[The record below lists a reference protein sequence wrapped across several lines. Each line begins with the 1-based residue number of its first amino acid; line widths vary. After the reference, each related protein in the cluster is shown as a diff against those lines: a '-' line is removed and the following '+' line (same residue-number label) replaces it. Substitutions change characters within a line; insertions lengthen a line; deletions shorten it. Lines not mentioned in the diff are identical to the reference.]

1 MNNSELK
8 RSWLAQLFFGRQDA
22 ILAHQP
28 TGLRVADDA
37 KRQLLPFA
45 RMYAQ
50 PEVKQGLFWSDLYIT
65 TARKTYLYRGFS
77 RARLRRFATLL
88 NQGLQNHVEQQLQT
102 EYVNAGAIKSEL
114 RAFLDGSVYRRD
126 SERRAMVNRCQQLSL
141 TTAPLRERFAT
152 SRQQSLFKQLATFI
166 AASEDKVR
174 KANAR
179 FVRQEEIRFK
189 SFFDTIEKN
198 PLTIAQRRACVI
210 NEDCNLVL
218 AGAGTGKT
226 STMIGRAGYLLA
238 SKQTKPEQILMLA
251 FAKKAAEEM
260 QARQDKCLRPM
271 LQQVTP
277 TIKTFHALGLEIIG
291 TVEGKWPAIS
301 IFAEDNAA
309 LVRFV
314 EEVIGRLMQDAAY
327 THQVDLFCRSPLYP
341 KSMAE
346 FTQLLAEFLMLF
358 KQSYLT
364 LAELTTQLAKQMAK
378 QKDKQRFSL
387 LTELFEP
394 VLAAYQQ
401 HLSERNEIDFAD
413 MIGKAIGYIEN
424 GRYRSPYQHILVDEF
439 QDISQPRARLIKA
452 LLDQRDD
459 AVLFAV
465 GDDWQAIYRF
475 SGSDLSV
482 TQRFSDMFGAS
493 SVTALDTTFRF
504 NNKIGD
510 VASAFVLQNPA
521 QLKKAINSVDV
532 VSQPAVSLLK
542 AKESKRGLHQALNA
556 IHQQATNQPEKKTS
570 VVVLARFNFLLS
582 DGSPKELKLQMETQ
596 YPLLDLQFMSVHA
609 SKGKESDYV
618 IVLGMNN
625 GKYGF
630 PSQKES
636 DPILELL
643 LPEKEQFP
651 DAEERRLFYVALT
664 RAKHRVYL
672 MYNPTAVSPFIVELI
687 DQKYPVCSDEFAAI

>member
-1 MNNSELK
+1 MNNLELK

-22 ILAHQP
+22 VLAHQP

-37 KRQLLPFA
+37 KKQLLPFA

-50 PEVKQGLFWSDLYIT
+50 PEVRHGLFWSDLYIT

-77 RARLRRFATLL
+77 RSRLRRLAALL

-102 EYVNAGAIKSEL
+102 EYANASVMKSEL
-114 RAFLDGSVYRRD
+114 RTFLDSSVYRRD
-126 SERRAMVNRCQQLSL
+126 SERRVMVNRCQQLSL

-152 SRQQSLFKQLATFI
+152 SRQKSLFKQLATFI
-166 AASEDKVR
+166 ATSEDKVK

-179 FVRQEEIRFK
+179 FVRQEEIRFQ

-198 PLTIAQRRACVI
+198 PLTKAQRRACLI
-210 NEDCNLVL
+210 NEDRNLVL

-238 SKQTKPEQILMLA
+238 SEQTRPEQILMLA

-260 QARQDKCLRPM
+260 QERQDKCLRPM
-271 LQQVTP
+271 LQQATP

-309 LVRFV
+309 LIRFV

-327 THQVDLFCRSPLYP
+327 NRQAELFCSSPLYP
-341 KSMAE
+341 KSIAE
-346 FTQLLAEFLMLF
+346 FAQLLAEFLMLF

-364 LAELTTQLAKQMAK
+364 LAELTARLAKQK
-378 QKDKQRFSL
+378 EKQRFSA
-387 LTELFEP
+387 LTVLFEP
-394 VLAAYQQ
+394 ILAAYQQ

-413 MIGKAIGYIEN
+413 MIGKAIEYIES

-556 IHQQATNQPEKKTS
+556 IHQQAINQPEKKTS
-570 VVVLARFNFLLS
+570 VAVLARFNFLLG

-596 YPLLDLQFMSVHA
+596 YPLLDLQFMSAHA
-609 SKGKESDYV
+609 SKGKEADYV

-672 MYNPTAVSPFIVELI
+672 SYNPAAVSPFIAELI
-687 DQKYPVCSDEFAAI
+687 EQKYPVCIDEFIGVNVER

>member
-1 MNNSELK
+1 MNNLELK

-22 ILAHQP
+22 VLAHQP

-37 KRQLLPFA
+37 KKQLLPFA

-50 PEVKQGLFWSDLYIT
+50 PEVRHGLFWSDLYIT

-77 RARLRRFATLL
+77 RSRLCRLAALL

-102 EYVNAGAIKSEL
+102 EYANAGAIKSEL
-114 RAFLDGSVYRRD
+114 RAFLDSSVYRRD
-126 SERRAMVNRCQQLSL
+126 SERRAMVHRCQQLSL

-152 SRQQSLFKQLATFI
+152 SRQKLLFKPLATFI
-166 AASEDKVR
+166 AASEDKVK

-238 SKQTKPEQILMLA
+238 SEQTRPEQILMLA

-260 QARQDKCLRPM
+260 QERQDKCLRPM
-271 LQQVTP
+271 LQQATP

-301 IFAEDNAA
+301 LLAEDNAA
-309 LVRFV
+309 LIRFV
-314 EEVIGRLMQDAAY
+314 EEVISRLMQDAVY
-327 THQVDLFCRSPLYP
+327 KRQVELFCGSPLYP

-364 LAELTTQLAKQMAK
+364 LAELTAQLAKPK
-378 QKDKQRFSL
+378 NEKQRFSL
-387 LTELFEP
+387 LTTLFEP
-394 VLAAYQQ
+394 VLVAYQQ

-413 MIGKAIGYIEN
+413 MIGKAIEYIES
-424 GRYRSPYQHILVDEF
+424 GHYRSPYQHILVDEF
-439 QDISQPRARLIKA
+439 QDISQPRARLINA

-482 TQRFSDMFGAS
+482 TQRFSDMFGVS

-510 VASAFVLQNPA
+510 VASTFVLQNPA
-521 QLKKAINSVDV
+521 QIKKSISSVAV
-532 VSQPAVSLLK
+532 VTEPAVSLIQV
-542 AKESKRGLHQALNA
+542 KEAKRGLHQALNA
-556 IHQQATNQPEKKTS
+556 IHQLAMNQPEKKTS
-570 VVVLARFNFLLS
+570 VAVLARFNFLLG

-609 SKGKESDYV
+609 SKGKEADYV

-630 PSQKES
+630 PSQKKS
-636 DPILELL
+636 DPILEFL
-643 LPEKEQFP
+643 LPKKEQFP
-651 DAEERRLFYVALT
+651 EAEERRLFYVALT

-672 MYNPTAVSPFIVELI
+672 AYNPTAISPFIAELI
-687 DQKYPVCSDEFAAI
+687 DQKYPVCTDEFTEI

>member
-1 MNNSELK
+1 MSNLELK

-22 ILAHQP
+22 VLAHQP
-28 TGLRVADDA
+28 TGLRVADNA

-45 RMYAQ
+45 RMHAQ
-50 PEVKQGLFWSDLYIT
+50 PEVKHGLFWSDLYIT
-65 TARKTYLYRGFS
+65 TARKTYHYRGFS
-77 RARLRRFATLL
+77 RSRLRRLAVLL

-102 EYVNAGAIKSEL
+102 DYAHASAIKSEL
-114 RAFLDGSVYRRD
+114 RAFLDSSVYRRD
-126 SERRAMVNRCQQLSL
+126 SERQTLVNRCQQLSL
-141 TTAPLRERFAT
+141 IAAPLRERFAT

-166 AASEDKVR
+166 ATSEDKVK

-179 FVRQEEIRFK
+179 FVRQDEIRFQ

-198 PLTIAQRRACVI
+198 PLTKAQRRACLI
-210 NEDCNLVL
+210 NEDRNLVL

-238 SKQTKPEQILMLA
+238 SEQTRPEQILMLA

-260 QARQDKCLRPM
+260 QERQDKCLRPM

-314 EEVIGRLMQDAAY
+314 EEEIGRLMQDVAY
-327 THQVDLFCRSPLYP
+327 NRQVELFCSSPLYP
-341 KSMAE
+341 KSIAE
-346 FTQLLAEFLMLF
+346 FAQLLAEFLMLF

-364 LAELTTQLAKQMAK
+364 LAELTARLAKQK
-378 QKDKQRFSL
+378 EKQRFSA
-387 LTELFEP
+387 LTVLFEP
-394 VLAAYQQ
+394 ILVAYQQ

-413 MIGKAIGYIEN
+413 MIGKAIEYIES

-482 TQRFSDMFGAS
+482 TQRFSDMFGTS

-532 VSQPAVSLLK
+532 VSQPAVSLVK

-556 IHQQATNQPEKKTS
+556 IHQQAINQPEKKTS
-570 VVVLARFNFLLS
+570 VAVLARFNFLLG

-609 SKGKESDYV
+609 SKGKEADYV

-672 MYNPTAVSPFIVELI
+672 SYNPTAVSPFIAELI
-687 DQKYPVCSDEFAAI
+687 DQKYPICTDEIE

>member
-1 MNNSELK
+1 MCI
-8 RSWLAQLFFGRQDA
+8 RDR
-22 ILAHQP
+22 
-28 TGLRVADDA
+28 
-37 KRQLLPFA
+37 
-45 RMYAQ
+45 
-50 PEVKQGLFWSDLYIT
+50 
-65 TARKTYLYRGFS
+65 
-77 RARLRRFATLL
+77 
-88 NQGLQNHVEQQLQT
+88 QNHVEQQLQT
-102 EYVNAGAIKSEL
+102 EYANAGAIKSEL
-114 RAFLDGSVYRRD
+114 RAFLDSSVYRRD
-126 SERRAMVNRCQQLSL
+126 SERRAMVHRCQQLSL

-152 SRQQSLFKQLATFI
+152 SRQKLLFKQLATFI
-166 AASEDKVR
+166 AASEDKVK

-198 PLTIAQRRACVI
+198 PLTKAQRRACLI
-210 NEDCNLVL
+210 NEDRNLVL

-238 SKQTKPEQILMLA
+238 SEQTRPEQILMLA

-260 QARQDKCLRPM
+260 QERQDKCLRPM
-271 LQQVTP
+271 LQQATP

-301 IFAEDNAA
+301 VFAEDNAA

-314 EEVIGRLMQDAAY
+314 EELIGRLMQDATYNRQA
-327 THQVDLFCRSPLYP
+327 DLFCSSPLYP

-346 FTQLLAEFLMLF
+346 FAQLLAELLMLF
-358 KQSYLT
+358 KQSYRT
-364 LAELTTQLAKQMAK
+364 LAELTAQLAKQK
-378 QKDKQRFSL
+378 EKQRFSL
-387 LTELFEP
+387 LTALFKP

-413 MIGKAIGYIEN
+413 MIGKAIEYIES

-482 TQRFSDMFGAS
+482 TQRFSGMFGAS

-504 NNKIGD
+504 NNQIGD

-521 QLKKAINSVDV
+521 QLEKAINSVDV
-532 VSQPAVSLLK
+532 VSQPAVSLIK
-542 AKESKRGLHQALNA
+542 AKEAKRGLHQALNA
-556 IHQQATNQPEKKTS
+556 IHQQAMNQPEKKTS
-570 VVVLARFNFLLS
+570 VAVLARFNFLLG

-609 SKGKESDYV
+609 SKGKEADYV

-643 LPEKEQFP
+643 LPEKESFP

-672 MYNPTAVSPFIVELI
+672 AYNPVAVSPFIAELI
-687 DQKYPVCSDEFAAI
+687 DQKYPVCTDEFALE

>member
-1 MNNSELK
+1 MNNLELK

-22 ILAHQP
+22 VLAHQP

-37 KRQLLPFA
+37 KKQLLPFA

-50 PEVKQGLFWSDLYIT
+50 PEVKHGLFWSDLYIT

-77 RARLRRFATLL
+77 RSRLRRLAALL

-102 EYVNAGAIKSEL
+102 EYANAGAIKSEL
-114 RAFLDGSVYRRD
+114 RAFLDSSVYRRD
-126 SERRAMVNRCQQLSL
+126 SERRAIVNRCQQLSL

-166 AASEDKVR
+166 AASEDKVK

-198 PLTIAQRRACVI
+198 PLTKAQRRACLI
-210 NEDCNLVL
+210 NEDRNLVL

-238 SKQTKPEQILMLA
+238 SEQTRPEQILMLA

-260 QARQDKCLRPM
+260 QERQDKCLRPM
-271 LQQVTP
+271 LQQATP

-291 TVEGKWPAIS
+291 TVEGKWPTIS
-301 IFAEDNAA
+301 VFAEDNAA

-314 EEVIGRLMQDAAY
+314 EELIGRLMQDATYNRQA
-327 THQVDLFCRSPLYP
+327 DLFCSSPLYP

-364 LAELTTQLAKQMAK
+364 LAELTAQLAKPKNEM
-378 QKDKQRFSL
+378 QRFSL
-387 LTELFEP
+387 LTALFKP

-413 MIGKAIGYIEN
+413 MIGKAIEYIES

-482 TQRFSDMFGAS
+482 TQRFSAMFGAS

-504 NNKIGD
+504 NNQIGD

-521 QLKKAINSVDV
+521 QLEKAINSVDV
-532 VSQPAVSLLK
+532 VSQPAVSLIK
-542 AKESKRGLHQALNA
+542 AKEAKRGLHQALNA
-556 IHQQATNQPEKKTS
+556 IHQQAMNQPEKKTS
-570 VVVLARFNFLLS
+570 VAVLARFNFLLG

-609 SKGKESDYV
+609 SKGKEADYV

-643 LPEKEQFP
+643 LPEKESFP

-672 MYNPTAVSPFIVELI
+672 AYNPVAVSPFIAELI
-687 DQKYPVCSDEFAAI
+687 DQKYPVCTDEFALE

>member
-1 MNNSELK
+1 MNNLELK
-8 RSWLAQLFFGRQDA
+8 RSWLARLFFGRQDTV
-22 ILAHQP
+22 LAHQP
-28 TGLRVADDA
+28 TGLRVADDS
-37 KRQLLPFA
+37 KKQLLPFA
-45 RMYAQ
+45 RMYAP
-50 PEVKQGLFWSDLYIT
+50 PEVKHGLFWSDLYIT

-77 RARLRRFATLL
+77 RSRLRQLATLL
-88 NQGLQNHVEQQLQT
+88 HKGLQSHVEQQLQT
-102 EYVNAGAIKSEL
+102 EYANAKFIKDEV

-126 SERRAMVNRCQQLSL
+126 SERQQMVNRCQQLSS
-141 TTAPLRERFAT
+141 TTLPLREHFAT
-152 SRQQSLFKQLATFI
+152 SRQQSLFKYLADFI
-166 AASEDKVR
+166 AAAEEKVK

-179 FVRQEEIRFK
+179 FIRQEAVRFQ
-189 SFFDTIEKN
+189 SFFDTLEKN
-198 PLTIAQRRACVI
+198 PLTAAQRRACLI
-210 NEDCNLVL
+210 NEDRNLVL

-238 SKQTKPEQILMLA
+238 SEQTRPEQILMLA

-260 QARQDKCLRPM
+260 QERQDQCLRPM
-271 LQQVTP
+271 LQQATP

-291 TVEGKWPAIS
+291 SVEGKRPAIS
-301 IFAEDNAA
+301 IFAEDNVA
-309 LVRFV
+309 LTRFID
-314 EEVIGRLMQDAAY
+314 EVIGRLMQDAAY
-327 THQVDLFCRSPLYP
+327 NRQVALFCGSPLYP

-346 FTQLLAEFLMLF
+346 FTQLFAELLMLF

-364 LAELTTQLAKQMAK
+364 LAELTVQLTK
-378 QKDKQRFSL
+378 QKDKQRFNL
-387 LTELFEP
+387 LTVLFEP

-401 HLSERNEIDFAD
+401 HLSARHEIDFAD
-413 MIGKAIGYIEN
+413 MIGKAIEYIES

-482 TQRFSDMFGAS
+482 TQRFSDMFGVS

-510 VASAFVLQNPA
+510 VASVFVLQNPA
-521 QLKKAINSVDV
+521 QIKKAINSVAIV
-532 VSQPAVSLLK
+532 AQPAVSLIQMK
-542 AKESKRGLHQALNA
+542 DAKRGLHLALNAVHQQALN
-556 IHQQATNQPEKKTS
+556 QPDKKTS
-570 VVVLARFNFLLS
+570 VAVLARFNFLLG

-609 SKGKESDYV
+609 SKGKEADYV

-664 RAKHRVYL
+664 RARHRVYL
-672 MYNPTAVSPFIVELI
+672 VCNPAEVSPFIAELI
-687 DQKYPVCSDEFAAI
+687 NQKYPICSDEFAAI

>member
-1 MNNSELK
+1 MNNLELK

-22 ILAHQP
+22 VLAHQP
-28 TGLRVADDA
+28 TGLRVADNA

-50 PEVKQGLFWSDLYIT
+50 PEVKHGLFWSDLYIT

-77 RARLRRFATLL
+77 RGRLRRLAALL

-102 EYVNAGAIKSEL
+102 EYANASAMKREL
-114 RAFLDGSVYRRD
+114 RAFLDSSVFRRD
-126 SERRAMVNRCQQLSL
+126 SQRRAMVHRCQQLSL
-141 TTAPLRERFAT
+141 TTVPLREHFAT

-166 AASEDKVR
+166 AASEEKVK

-198 PLTIAQRRACVI
+198 PLTQAQRRACLI
-210 NEDCNLVL
+210 NEDRNLVL

-238 SKQTKPEQILMLA
+238 SEQTRPEQILMLA

-260 QARQDKCLRPM
+260 QERQDKCLRSM
-271 LQQVTP
+271 LQQTTP
-277 TIKTFHALGLEIIG
+277 AIKTFHALGLEIIG

-301 IFAEDNAA
+301 IFAEDNSA
-309 LVRFV
+309 LICFV
-314 EEVIGRLMQDAAY
+314 EDVVGKLMQDAVY
-327 THQVDLFCRSPLYP
+327 NRQVDLFCSSPLYP

-346 FTQLLAEFLMLF
+346 FAQLLAEFLMLF

-364 LAELTTQLAKQMAK
+364 LAELTARLAKQK
-378 QKDKQRFSL
+378 EKQRFSA
-387 LTELFEP
+387 LTVLFEP
-394 VLAAYQQ
+394 ILAAYQQ

-413 MIGKAIGYIEN
+413 MIGKAIEYIES

-475 SGSDLSV
+475 SGSDLNV

-532 VSQPAVSLLK
+532 VSLPAVSLLQ

-556 IHQQATNQPEKKTS
+556 IHQQAINQPEKKTS
-570 VVVLARFNFLLS
+570 VAVLARFNFLLG

-609 SKGKESDYV
+609 SKGKEADYV

-664 RAKHRVYL
+664 RAKHRAYL
-672 MYNPTAVSPFIVELI
+672 LYNPAEVSPFITELLN
-687 DQKYPVCSDEFAAI
+687 QKYPVCTDEFIGVNVGR

>member
-1 MNNSELK
+1 MNNLELK

-22 ILAHQP
+22 VLAHQP

-37 KRQLLPFA
+37 KKQLLPFA

-50 PEVKQGLFWSDLYIT
+50 PEVRHGLFWSDLYIT

-77 RARLRRFATLL
+77 RVRLRRFATLL

-102 EYVNAGAIKSEL
+102 EYANAGAIKSEL
-114 RAFLDGSVYRRD
+114 RAFLDSSVYRRD

-141 TTAPLRERFAT
+141 TTTAPLRERFAT

-189 SFFDTIEKN
+189 SFFDTLEKN
-198 PLTIAQRRACVI
+198 PLTAAQRRACLI
-210 NEDCNLVL
+210 NEDRNLLL

-238 SKQTKPEQILMLA
+238 SEQTTPEQILMLA

-260 QARQDKCLRPM
+260 QERQDKCLRPM
-271 LQQVTP
+271 LQQATP
-277 TIKTFHALGLEIIG
+277 TIKTFHAIGLEIIG
-291 TVEGKWPAIS
+291 SVEGKRPAIS
-301 IFAEDNAA
+301 VFAEDNAA
-309 LVRFV
+309 LSRFI
-314 EEVIGRLMQDAAY
+314 EKVIGRLMQDAAY
-327 THQVDLFCRSPLYP
+327 HRQVARFYSSPLHP
-341 KSMAE
+341 KSMTELA
-346 FTQLLAEFLMLF
+346 QLLAEFLLSF

-364 LAELTTQLAKQMAK
+364 WAELTAQLAKQN
-378 QKDKQRFSL
+378 DKQRFSL
-387 LTELFEP
+387 LTELFQP

-401 HLSERNEIDFAD
+401 DLSERNEIDFAD
-413 MIGKAIGYIEN
+413 MIGKAIEYIES

-452 LLDQRDD
+452 LLDQRNDT
-459 AVLFAV
+459 VLFAV

-482 TQRFSDMFGAS
+482 TQRFSDMFGVS

-521 QLKKAINSVDV
+521 QIEKSISSVAV
-532 VSQPAVSLLK
+532 VTKPAVSLIK
-542 AKESKRGLHQALNA
+542 VKESKRGLHQALNA
-556 IHQQATNQPEKKTS
+556 IHQLALNTPDQKTS
-570 VVVLARFNFLLS
+570 VAVLARFNFLLG
-582 DGSPKELKLQMETQ
+582 DESPKELKLQMETQ

-609 SKGKESDYV
+609 SKGKEADYV

-636 DPILELL
+636 DPILEFL

-651 DAEERRLFYVALT
+651 EAEERRLFYVALT

-672 MYNPTAVSPFIVELI
+672 AYNPAAISPFIAELI
-687 DQKYPVCSDEFAAI
+687 DQKYPVCADEFTEI

>member
-1 MNNSELK
+1 MNNLELK

-22 ILAHQP
+22 VLAHQP

-45 RMYAQ
+45 RMHAQ
-50 PEVKQGLFWSDLYIT
+50 PEVKHGLFWSDLYIT

-77 RARLRRFATLL
+77 RSRLRRLAVLL

-102 EYVNAGAIKSEL
+102 DYANASAIKSEL
-114 RAFLDGSVYRRD
+114 RAFLDSAVYRRD
-126 SERRAMVNRCQQLSL
+126 SERQTLVNRCQQLSL
-141 TTAPLRERFAT
+141 TAAPLRERFAT

-166 AASEDKVR
+166 ATSEDKVK

-179 FVRQEEIRFK
+179 FVRQEEIRFQ

-198 PLTIAQRRACVI
+198 PLTKAQRRACLI
-210 NEDCNLVL
+210 NEDRNLVL

-238 SKQTKPEQILMLA
+238 SEQTRPEQILMLA

-260 QARQDKCLRPM
+260 QERQDKCLRPM
-271 LQQVTP
+271 LQQATP

-309 LVRFV
+309 LIRFI

-327 THQVDLFCRSPLYP
+327 NRQVELFCSSPLYP
-341 KSMAE
+341 KSIAE
-346 FTQLLAEFLMLF
+346 FAQLLAEFLMLF

-364 LAELTTQLAKQMAK
+364 LAELTARLAKQK
-378 QKDKQRFSL
+378 EKQRFSA
-387 LTELFEP
+387 LTVLFEP
-394 VLAAYQQ
+394 ILVAYQQ

-413 MIGKAIGYIEN
+413 MIGKAIEYIES

-482 TQRFSDMFGAS
+482 MQRFSDMFGAS
-493 SVTALDTTFRF
+493 CVTALDTTFRF

-556 IHQQATNQPEKKTS
+556 IHQQAINQPEKKTS
-570 VVVLARFNFLLS
+570 VAVLARFNFLLG

-609 SKGKESDYV
+609 SKGKEADYV
-618 IVLGMNN
+618 IVLSMNN

-672 MYNPTAVSPFIVELI
+672 SYNPAAVSPFIAELI
-687 DQKYPVCSDEFAAI
+687 EQKYPVCIDEFALE

>member
-1 MNNSELK
+1 MNNLELK
-8 RSWLAQLFFGRQDA
+8 RNWLAQLFFGRQDA
-22 ILAHQP
+22 VLAHQP

-37 KRQLLPFA
+37 KKQLLPFA

-50 PEVKQGLFWSDLYIT
+50 PEVRHGLFWSDLYIT

-77 RARLRRFATLL
+77 RSRLCRLAALL

-102 EYVNAGAIKSEL
+102 EYANAGAIKSEL
-114 RAFLDGSVYRRD
+114 RAFLDSLVYRRD
-126 SERRAMVNRCQQLSL
+126 SERRAMVHRCQQLSL

-152 SRQQSLFKQLATFI
+152 SRQKLLFKLLATFI
-166 AASEDKVR
+166 AASEDKVK

-238 SKQTKPEQILMLA
+238 SEQTRPEQILMLA

-260 QARQDKCLRPM
+260 QERQDKCLRPM
-271 LQQVTP
+271 LQQATP

-301 IFAEDNAA
+301 LLAEDNAA
-309 LVRFV
+309 LIRFV
-314 EEVIGRLMQDAAY
+314 EEVISRLMQDAVY
-327 THQVDLFCRSPLYP
+327 KRQVELFCGSPLYP

-364 LAELTTQLAKQMAK
+364 LAELTAQLAKPK
-378 QKDKQRFSL
+378 NEKQRFSL
-387 LTELFEP
+387 LTTLFEP
-394 VLAAYQQ
+394 VLVAYQQ

-413 MIGKAIGYIEN
+413 MIGKAIEYIES
-424 GRYRSPYQHILVDEF
+424 GHYRSPYQHILVDEF

-482 TQRFSDMFGAS
+482 TQRFSDMFGVS

-510 VASAFVLQNPA
+510 VASTFVLQNPV
-521 QLKKAINSVDV
+521 QLNKAINSVDV

-542 AKESKRGLHQALNA
+542 AKESKRGLHQALNT
-556 IHQQATNQPEKKTS
+556 IHQQAMNQPEKKTS
-570 VVVLARFNFLLS
+570 VVVLARFNFLLG

-609 SKGKESDYV
+609 SKGKEADYV

-636 DPILELL
+636 DPILEFL
-643 LPEKEQFP
+643 LPKKEQFP
-651 DAEERRLFYVALT
+651 EAEERRLFYVALT

-672 MYNPTAVSPFIVELI
+672 AYNPTAISPFIAELI
-687 DQKYPVCSDEFAAI
+687 DQKYPVCTDEFTEI